1 MEADNKNGKAIVAE
15 NKEGVIEDTEQGIE
29 EIKEGTSLDHKV
41 SLAQPQQLQ
50 EMTFTETEQ
59 SRNTQNQFQNPR
71 EQQQPAQS

>member
-15 NKEGVIEDTEQGIE
+15 NKEGAIEDTEQGIE

-59 SRNTQNQFQNPR
+59 SRSTQNQFQNPR

>member
-15 NKEGVIEDTEQGIE
+15 NNEGVIEDTEQGIE
-29 EIKEGTSLDHKV
+29 EIKEGTSLDQKV

-59 SRNTQNQFQNPR
+59 SRSTQNQFQNPR
-71 EQQQPAQS
+71 EQHQLTQS